1 MNTSKLVLKINLANL
16 KAERD
21 RIDVDKLK
29 TVPTDLRKLSNLVN
43 NDVVKK
49 KLCMIN

>member
-1 MNTSKLVLKINLANL
+1 MNTSKLVLKTNLANL

-21 RIDVDKLK
+21 QIDVDKL

>member
-1 MNTSKLVLKINLANL
+1 MNTSKLVPKINLANL

-21 RIDVDKLK
+21 QIDVDKLK